1 MEEGGSLGYQEYSDQ
16 VQESPFTNNN
26 WGLRPRSPLRGNWKV
41 SLSDPITKLLNW
53 IPKVSDRVA
62 TIPNSS
68 NSYLQVNLKYFQNI
82 PAIRGIQ
89 QISRPGNRTYMNI
102 KRILQYSSEQN

>member
-1 MEEGGSLGYQEYSDQ
+1 MKEGGLLANQLK
-16 VQESPFTNNN
+16 ESPSIDDN
-26 WGLRPRSPLRGNWKV
+26 S
-41 SLSDPITKLLNW
+41 ITKLLDR
-53 IPKVSDRVA
+53 KVKLSNSLA
-62 TIPNSS
+62 GGISS